1 MDTAAEGLK
10 EDSGKLRFDLLP
22 PDALEELARVYTV
35 SLAKYP
41 ERNWEKGIR
50 YGKIFGAACRHL
62 LRWWR
67 GEENDPEDG
76 ISHMAHA
83 AWNCMTLLAF
93 SLRRKHEFDD
103 RAKLDGA
110 EKIA

>member
-1 MDTAAEGLK
+1 MT
-10 EDSGKLRFDLLP
+10 
-22 PDALEELARVYTV
+22 
-35 SLAKYP
+35 
-41 ERNWEKGIR
+41 
-50 YGKIFGAACRHL
+50 
-62 LRWWR
+62 
-67 GEENDPEDG
+67 
-76 ISHMAHA
+76 HA